1 MKEKIDIFTY
11 VNINS
16 YMTEILK
23 QSKKTRHTLAEGIFN
38 PYNLKEFFFQNI
50 QGILTV
56 STRTKQK
63 IKYFKCLKD
72 MNKHFSEE

>member
-23 QSKKTRHTLAEGIFN
+23 QSKKTRHTLAEGVFN
-38 PYNLKEFFFQNI
+38 PYNLEDFFFFRIYKEYLLFQQEQNRNSS
-50 QGILTV
+50 ILNV
-56 STRTKQK
+56 
-63 IKYFKCLKD
+63 
-72 MNKHFSEE
+72 

>member
-23 QSKKTRHTLAEGIFN
+23 QSKKTRHTLAEGVFN
-38 PYNLKEFFFQNI
+38 PYNLEDFFF
-50 QGILTV
+50 
-56 STRTKQK
+56 SEYTRNT
-63 IKYFKCLKD
+63 YCF
-72 MNKHFSEE
+72 NKNKTENQVF

>member
-23 QSKKTRHTLAEGIFN
+23 QSKKTRHTLAEGVFN
-38 PYNLKEFFFQNI
+38 PYNLEDFFFRIYKEYLLFQQEQNRKSS
-50 QGILTV
+50 ILNV
-56 STRTKQK
+56 
-63 IKYFKCLKD
+63 
-72 MNKHFSEE
+72 